1 MKKEA
6 LVLLPGTLCDERL
19 WEHQLEHLTD
29 VSDPFVSMLTEADTI
44 EGMAESVLKHAPERF
59 ALAGLSLGGIVAMEV
74 IRQAP
79 ERVTRL
85 ALLDSNPHGPKP
97 EQLESW
103 KDLISKVKSGQFQ
116 SIVEENLLPNLIHP
130 SRQEDSSLVSTIRD
144 MAEDI
149 GPEVYV
155 QQLKAVSTRSDLR
168 EGLREISVPTLLLV
182 GRDDQICPLSF
193 HEEMQAYILKSRLVV
208 VDHCGHLS
216 SLERQEEVTAAL
228 RNWLME

>member
-29 VSDPFVSMLTEADTI
+29 VSEPSVSMLTEEDTI

-74 IRQAP
+74 IRRAP

-85 ALLDSNPHGPKP
+85 ALLDSNPHGPKQ
-97 EQLESW
+97 EQLEGW
-103 KDLISKVKSGQFQ
+103 KDLISKVESGEFQ
-116 SIVEENLLPNLIHP
+116 SIVEEKLLPNLIHP
-130 SRQEDSSLVSTIRD
+130 SRQEERDLVSTIRD
-144 MAEDI
+144 MAEKI

-155 QQLKAVSTRSDLR
+155 QQLRAVSTRSDLR
-168 EGLREISVPTLLLV
+168 EVLREINVPTLLLV
-182 GRDDQICPLSF
+182 GRDDQVCPLSL
-193 HEEMQAYILKSRLVV
+193 HEEMQESISESRLVV
-208 VDHCGHLS
+208 VNHCGHLS
-216 SLERQEEVTAAL
+216 SLEQPEEVTAAL

>member
-29 VSDPFVSMLTEADTI
+29 VSDPSVSMLTEEETI
-44 EGMAESVLKHAPERF
+44 EGMAESVLKDAPERF

-97 EQLESW
+97 EQLEGW
-103 KDLISKVKSGQFQ
+103 KDLISKVESGQFQ
-116 SIVEENLLPNLIHP
+116 SIVKEKLLPNLIHP
-130 SRQEDSSLVSTIRD
+130 GRQKDSGLVSTIRD
-144 MAEDI
+144 MAEEI

-155 QQLKAVSTRSDLR
+155 QQLRAVSTRSDLWK
-168 EGLREISVPTLLLV
+168 GLREINVPTLLLV
-182 GRDDQICPLSF
+182 GRDDQVCPLSL
-193 HEEMQAYILKSRLVV
+193 HEEIQANILKSRLVIV
-208 VDHCGHLS
+208 EDCGHLS
-216 SLERQEEVTAAL
+216 SLEQPEEVTAAM
-228 RNWLME
+228 RTWLME

>member
-29 VSDPFVSMLTEADTI
+29 VSDPFVCMLTEEDTI
-44 EGMAESVLKHAPERF
+44 EGMAEFVLKHAPERF

-97 EQLESW
+97 EQLKSW
-103 KDLISKVKSGQFQ
+103 KDLISKVETGQFQ
-116 SIVEENLLPNLIHP
+116 RIVEEKLLPNLIHP
-130 SRQEDSSLVSTIRD
+130 SRQEDDQLVSIIKD
-144 MAEDI
+144 MAERI
-149 GPEVYV
+149 GPEGYV

-168 EGLREISVPTLLLV
+168 EVLREINIPTLLLV
-182 GRDDQICPLSF
+182 GRDDQVCPLSL
-193 HEEMQAYILKSRLVV
+193 HEEMQESISESRLVV
-208 VDHCGHLS
+208 VNHCGHLS
-216 SLERQEEVTAAL
+216 SLEQPEEVTAAL

>member
-29 VSDPFVSMLTEADTI
+29 VSEPFVSMLTEADTI

-85 ALLDSNPHGPKP
+85 GLLDSNPHGPKP

-103 KDLISKVKSGQFQ
+103 KALISKVESGQFQ
-116 SIVEENLLPNLIHP
+116 SIVEENLLQNLIHP
-130 SRQEDSSLVSTIRD
+130 SRQEDSGLVSTIKN
-144 MAEDI
+144 MAEEI

-155 QQLKAVSTRSDLR
+155 QQLKAVSTRSDR
-168 EGLREISVPTLLLV
+168 RGGLKDINVPTILLV
-182 GRDDQICPLSF
+182 GRDDKVCPPTL
-193 HEEMQAYILKSRLVV
+193 HEEMHSNILQSRLIVI
-208 VDHCGHLS
+208 DHCGHLS
-216 SLERQEEVTAAL
+216 SLERPEEVTAAL
-228 RNWLME
+228 HNWLIE

>member
-6 LVLLPGTLCDERL
+6 LVFLPGTLCDERL

-29 VSDPFVSMLTEADTI
+29 VSDPSVSMLTGADTI

-85 ALLDSNPHGPKP
+85 ALLNSNPHGPKP

-103 KDLISKVKSGQFQ
+103 KSLMSKVESGQFQ
-116 SIVEENLLPNLIHP
+116 SIVEEKLLPNLIHP
-130 SRQEDSSLVSTIRD
+130 GRQEDDQLVSTIKD
-144 MAEDI
+144 MAERV
-149 GPEVYV
+149 GPEGYV
-155 QQLKAVSTRSDLR
+155 QQLMAVSTRSDLR
-168 EGLREISVPTLLLV
+168 EGLRQINVPTLLLV
-182 GRDDQICPLSF
+182 GREDQVCPLSL
-193 HEEMQAYILKSRLVV
+193 HEEMQATISESRLVI
-208 VDHCGHLS
+208 VDDCGHLS
-216 SLERQEEVTAAL
+216 SLERPEEVTAAL
-228 RNWLME
+228 RNWLIE

>member
-29 VSDPFVSMLTEADTI
+29 VSDPSVSMLTEEDTI

-74 IRQAP
+74 IRRAP

-85 ALLDSNPHGPKP
+85 ALLDSNPHGPKQ
-97 EQLESW
+97 EQLEGW
-103 KDLISKVKSGQFQ
+103 KDLISKVESGEFQ
-116 SIVEENLLPNLIHP
+116 SIVEEKLLPNLIHP
-130 SRQEDSSLVSTIRD
+130 SRQEERDLVSTIRD
-144 MAEDI
+144 MAEKI

-155 QQLKAVSTRSDLR
+155 QQLRAVSTRSDLR
-168 EGLREISVPTLLLV
+168 EVLREINVPTLLLV
-182 GRDDQICPLSF
+182 GRDDQVCPLSL
-193 HEEMQAYILKSRLVV
+193 HEEMQESISESRLVV
-208 VDHCGHLS
+208 VNHCGHLS
-216 SLERQEEVTAAL
+216 SLEQPEEVTAAL

>member
-19 WEHQLEHLTD
+19 WGHQLEHLTD
-29 VSDPFVSMLTEADTI
+29 VSDPSVSMLTEADTM
-44 EGMAESVLKHAPERF
+44 EGMAGSVLKHAPERF

-103 KDLISKVKSGQFQ
+103 KNLISKVEFGQFQ
-116 SIVEENLLPNLIHP
+116 SIVEEYLLPNLIHP
-130 SRQEDSSLVSTIRD
+130 SRQEDSELVSTIRC
-144 MAEDI
+144 MAEEI

-168 EGLREISVPTLLLV
+168 EGLREINVPTLLLV
-182 GRDDQICPLSF
+182 GKDDQVCPLSL
-193 HEEMQAYILKSRLVV
+193 HEEMQAYILESRLVV

-216 SLERQEEVTAAL
+216 SLERPEEVTTAL

>member
-29 VSDPFVSMLTEADTI
+29 VSDPSVSMLTGADTI

-103 KDLISKVKSGQFQ
+103 KSLMSKVESGQFQ
-116 SIVEENLLPNLIHP
+116 SIVEEKLLPNLIHP
-130 SRQEDSSLVSTIRD
+130 GRQEDDQLVSTIKD
-144 MAEDI
+144 MAERV
-149 GPEVYV
+149 GPEGYV
-155 QQLKAVSTRSDLR
+155 QQLMAVSTRSDLR
-168 EGLREISVPTLLLV
+168 EGLRQINVPTLLLV
-182 GRDDQICPLSF
+182 GREDQVCPLSL
-193 HEEMQAYILKSRLVV
+193 HEEMQATISESRLVI
-208 VDHCGHLS
+208 VDDCGHLS
-216 SLERQEEVTAAL
+216 SLERPEEVTAAL
-228 RNWLME
+228 RNWLIE

>member
-1 MKKEA
+1 MEKEA

-29 VSDPFVSMLTEADTI
+29 VSDPSFCMLTEADTI

-74 IRQAP
+74 FRQSP

-103 KDLISKVKSGQFQ
+103 KDLISKVESGQFQ
-116 SIVEENLLPNLIHP
+116 SIVDEKLLPNLIHP
-130 SRQEDSSLVSTIRD
+130 SRQEDRELVTTIRD
-144 MAEDI
+144 MAEEI

-168 EGLREISVPTLLLV
+168 EGLKEMNVPTLLLV
-182 GRDDQICPLSF
+182 GRDDQVCPLSL
-193 HEEMQAYILKSRLVV
+193 HEEMQTYIVESRLVV

-216 SLERQEEVTAAL
+216 SLEQPEEVTAAL